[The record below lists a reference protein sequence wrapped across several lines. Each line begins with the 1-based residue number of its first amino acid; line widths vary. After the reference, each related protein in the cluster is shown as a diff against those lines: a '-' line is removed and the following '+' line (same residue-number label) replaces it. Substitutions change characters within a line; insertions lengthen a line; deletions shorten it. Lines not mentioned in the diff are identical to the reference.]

1 MTARPVFAPPHA
13 AAVFIAAVLAT
24 AIAIGVL
31 TVVSGLFLDDGT
43 PFEQLVVAERACA
56 HYAFVSEREACANAY
71 VAASR
76 GQSVASR

>member
-1 MTARPVFAPPHA
+1 MTARPVFTPSHT
-13 AAVFIAAVLAT
+13 AAVFVAAVLAT

-31 TVVSGLFLDDGT
+31 TLVSGLFQSDGS
-43 PFEQLVVAERACA
+43 PFDRLVVAERACA
-56 HYAFVSEREACANAY
+56 HYTFISERDACANAY